1 MEKLKT
7 KFIIEF
13 RFGYEISPYRQ
24 EIEAFTREEAAILAK
39 AERIK
44 KGLDFHVENV
54 WTKPL

>member
-13 RFGYEISPYRQ
+13 RFGYKISPYQQ
-24 EIEAFTREEAAILAK
+24 EIEAFTKEEAVILAK

-44 KGLDFHVENV
+44 KGLDFYVENA